1 MAHPLPA
8 PCLSHLLLPARQPLL
23 LPSVFSP
30 LPGFRS
36 AMVTASSELVLP
48 EGMLW
53 ALSPSSTS
61 MWTFRLA
68 PTPARIILISQ
79 FRLRDEDVPCPA
91 PLLLSYHKRCL
102 RSASDWLFV
111 GQGATLTQ
119 QTVASSMAL
128 IPRLGDG
135 NPFSFLSPVH
145 GFIPI
150 IWQPQDFE
158 VEIITP
164 IL

>member
-1 MAHPLPA
+1 M
-8 PCLSHLLLPARQPLL
+8 CLAQLLCSCPITKDVSVQHL
-23 LPSVFSP
+23 
-30 LPGFRS
+30 
-36 AMVTASSELVLP
+36 
-48 EGMLW
+48 
-53 ALSPSSTS
+53 
-61 MWTFRLA
+61 
-68 PTPARIILISQ
+68 
-79 FRLRDEDVPCPA
+79 
-91 PLLLSYHKRCL
+91 
-102 RSASDWLFV
+102 DWLFV